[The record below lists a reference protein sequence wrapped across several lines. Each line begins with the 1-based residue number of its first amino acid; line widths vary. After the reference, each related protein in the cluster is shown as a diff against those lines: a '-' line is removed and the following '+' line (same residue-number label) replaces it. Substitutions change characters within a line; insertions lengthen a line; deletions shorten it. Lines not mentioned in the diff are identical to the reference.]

1 MERLENSHLDLCVEA
16 CKRWCTECGGCVEC
30 HTLTETGTPVYLR
43 DRLNTEIR
51 RLGEHDRRL
60 VATVQKLGLAES
72 LVPIGMLDIAIFGTR
87 ASQKSREAFP
97 LYHGNKELE
106 FLGDRVL
113 KLVHGEWIA
122 EDRQA
127 KRITRIGV
135 VAQSLEM
142 NKTFR
147 RYLQQMGDVCTDIV
161 DPGSKACANIFEAI
175 VGSLYTTYNVGIT
188 NNAIHIVKHW
198 LETKT
203 HPLTAAPAGPMGGR
217 ECKKSRDREIG

>member
-1 MERLENSHLDLCVEA
+1 MERLENSHPGVADCEA
-16 CKRWCTECGGCVEC
+16 CKRWCTECVEC
-30 HTLTETGTPVYLR
+30 LTETGTPVYLR
-43 DRLNTEIR
+43 DRFNTDIR
-51 RLGEHDRRL
+51 RLATCGEHDRRL
-60 VATVQKLGLAES
+60 VATVQKLGLAEY

-113 KLVHGEWIA
+113 KLIHGEWIA

-175 VGSLYTTYNVGIT
+175 VGSLYTTYNVGTT

-203 HPLTAAPAGPMGGR
+203 PSLRHRQDLW
-217 ECKKSRDREIG
+217 ENES

>member
-1 MERLENSHLDLCVEA
+1 MIGLEKPVFINEA
-16 CKRWCTECGGCVEC
+16 PCTECAEC
-30 HTLTETGTPVYLR
+30 H
-43 DRLNTEIR
+43 DRQ
-51 RLGEHDRRL
+51 L
-60 VATVQKLGLAES
+60 VDAVQKLGLAEYG
-72 LVPIGMLDIAIFGTR
+72 VPMCMLDIAIFGTK

-135 VAQSLEM
+135 VAQALEM
-142 NKTFR
+142 NHTFR
-147 RYLQQMGDVCTDIV
+147 QYMKQMGDVCTTIV

-175 VGSLYTTYNVGIT
+175 VGSLYTTYNVGPA
-188 NNAIHIVKHW
+188 NNAIHVVKNW

-203 HPLTAAPAGPMGGR
+203 PSLQHR
-217 ECKKSRDREIG
+217 RDLWENA